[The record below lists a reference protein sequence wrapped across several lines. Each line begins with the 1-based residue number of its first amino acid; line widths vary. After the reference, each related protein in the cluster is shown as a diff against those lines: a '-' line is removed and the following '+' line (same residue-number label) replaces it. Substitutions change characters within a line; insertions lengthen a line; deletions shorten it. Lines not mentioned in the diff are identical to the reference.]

1 MGMPTSAVSGVPAT
15 AAWDD
20 SRRAEMLSGLT
31 MGALSRRPRA
41 WPRPRAPSVLADH
54 DVGGLDDRVGR
65 IPDLEPERFH
75 RLVRDRGEDHGAAA
89 DVDLDVRGGRTLRDF
104 EDLALEDVAG
114 ALARGGLL
122 CPPATFRPRPP
133 DSAGTGRR
141 RLEAEPAQHG
151 SAPGALE
158 QIEKSHPEGR
168 LPPGRPPP
176 PPVR

>member
-65 IPDLEPERFH
+65 IPDRGPGRFH

-114 ALARGGLL
+114 AQAHGGLL
-122 CPPATFRPRPP
+122 CPPATFRPRPAA
-133 DSAGTGRR
+133 SAGTGRR
-141 RLEAEPAQHG
+141 RAGGGPGQPG
-151 SAPGALE
+151 VGPGA
-158 QIEKSHPEGR
+158 P
-168 LPPGRPPP
+168 
-176 PPVR
+176 